1 MLSSLTL
8 FRGQAS
14 KMKPGALR
22 LQLQTVLITYY
33 EDIKGVVRASNCTKP
48 KVVKPKFVDHDAANA
63 AAAITADA
71 DVANANANANTN
83 AATPATPPDGGAPAL
98 HPHPAGRSLHQPPE
112 ERGRQGAG
120 FQKRCWQ
127 GLRLIPIKLVCLN
140 LIRHDTGQ
148 QPVPAY
154 RPAYRANK
162 KAASCMYPVQQCTYT
177 VQQCT
182 YPAQQC
188 LYIS

>member
-1 MLSSLTL
+1 
-8 FRGQAS
+8 
-14 KMKPGALR
+14 MKPDALR

-33 EDIKGVVRASNCTKP
+33 EDIKGVVSASGCTSPRSSSASKWTKMLP
-48 KVVKPKFVDHDAANA
+48 
-63 AAAITADA
+63 
-71 DVANANANANTN
+71 
-83 AATPATPPDGGAPAL
+83 TPPPPSQPMPTPPTPTPTQMPPPPPPRRTGARRRGTSTCPQL
-98 HPHPAGRSLHQPPE
+98 WGQ
-112 ERGRQGAG
+112 ERGRQRAG

-154 RPAYRANK
+154 RPANQANK
-162 KAASCMYPVQQCTYT
+162 KAAASCTYQ

-182 YPAQQC
+182 YPVQQC